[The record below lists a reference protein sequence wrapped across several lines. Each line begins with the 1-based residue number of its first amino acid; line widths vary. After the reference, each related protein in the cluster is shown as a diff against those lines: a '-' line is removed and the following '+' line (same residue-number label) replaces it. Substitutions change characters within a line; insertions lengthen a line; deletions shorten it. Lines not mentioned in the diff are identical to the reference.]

1 LGVYL
6 TGRQHLP
13 VARAS
18 ELMADCFNAPVSTG
32 WLAGLLPTA
41 ARLLEPFTD
50 MVKGLLRDAEVLHV
64 DETGGRV
71 AGKLRWVHVAATSTL
86 TMYHRAEG
94 RGKDSIDQGG
104 VVPGFAGVLVHDGL
118 ASYRRYDTTHALC
131 GAHHLREL
139 AGIAETTGQAWAT
152 QLAELLVEI
161 HHAVKTARTN
171 GHTALPD
178 KQLDEFVRRYE
189 DLIVQGQA
197 LNPPPPRTG
206 KRGRPKLG
214 RPGSLL
220 RRLDLYQDDV
230 LRYATDFRVPFDNNQ
245 AERDI
250 RMIKLQQKISGCW
263 RTPHGADAFLTIRS
277 YISTARKHGQ
287 NTLDALH
294 ALFTGNPWTPTPG
307 L

>member
-1 LGVYL
+1 MGVYL
-6 TGRQHLP
+6 LHRQHLP
-13 VARAS
+13 VARAG

-32 WLAGLLPTA
+32 WLAGLVPA
-41 ARLLEPFTD
+41 AAGLLEPFTD
-50 MVKGLLRDAEVLHV
+50 TVKGLLRDAEVLHV

-71 AGKLRWVHVAATSTL
+71 GGKLRWVHVAATNTL
-86 TMYHRAEG
+86 TLYHRADG

-104 VVPGFAGVLVHDGL
+104 VVPGFTGVLVHDGL

-131 GAHHLREL
+131 GAHHLREV

-152 QLAELLVEI
+152 QLANLLVEI
-161 HHAVKTARTN
+161 HLAVKVAKTD

-189 DLIVQGQA
+189 DLVAQGQA

-214 RPGSLL
+214 RPASLL
-220 RRLDLYQDDV
+220 RRLQLYQDDV
-230 LRYATDFRVPFDNNQ
+230 LRYATDFQVPFDNNQ

-250 RMIKLQQKISGCW
+250 RMIKLQQKISRCW
-263 RTPHGADAFLTIRS
+263 RTPPGADAFLTVRS

-287 NTLDALH
+287 NTFDALH
-294 ALFTGNPWTPTPG
+294 DLFTSNPWTPATS
-307 L
+307 